1 MVPAVPGGSL
11 VASPGAGGGRGG
23 VARASTGSGAP
34 RKRCQRLLRE
44 SGFTEVEVT
53 RRSADGGIDGR
64 GVLRLNGLISF
75 TVMFQSKRYSDAVSA
90 PTVRDF
96 RGAFM
101 GRADKGLIIT
111 TGRFTRDARLEA
123 TRDGATPIDLIDGEL
138 LLDKLKELSLGIE
151 TRMVEEV
158 IVDTAWFGKV

>member
-1 MVPAVPGGSL
+1 M
-11 VASPGAGGGRGG
+11 
-23 VARASTGSGAP
+23 
-34 RKRCQRLLRE
+34 
-44 SGFTEVEVT
+44 EVT
-53 RRSADGGIDGR
+53 RRSPDGGIDGR
-64 GVLRLNGLISF
+64 GVLRLNELISF
-75 TVMFQSKRYSDAVSA
+75 TEMFQSKRYSDAVSA

-111 TGRFTRDARLEA
+111 PGRFTRDARMEA
-123 TRDGATPIDLIDGEL
+123 TRDGTTPIDLIDGEL
-138 LLDKLKELSLGIE
+138 LLDKLEELSLGIE